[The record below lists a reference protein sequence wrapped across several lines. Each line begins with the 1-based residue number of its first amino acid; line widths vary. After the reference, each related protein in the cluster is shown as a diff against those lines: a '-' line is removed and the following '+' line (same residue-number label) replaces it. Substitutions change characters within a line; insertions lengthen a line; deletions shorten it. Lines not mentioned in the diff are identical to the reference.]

1 MDISSLFSGAF
12 TCIRINMIKI
22 LVAMVIISYLAV
34 NSDAKPVRD
43 AQDAKMYLLNYGYLK
58 QSDMAKGELSTEDDM
73 VKALKQF
80 QYMANIEE
88 SGKLDNDTIR
98 MMTMPRCGMPDM
110 VGTGSHDVRK
120 KRFTLSQL
128 KWPYTDLTYRIDG
141 TTPDLPAALVNQIM
155 AQALKAWSDVSSLT
169 FAQVAAN
176 QPADIL
182 IDFFEAEHGD
192 GNPFDGPGAV
202 LAHAYFPNPNPIA
215 GDAHFDDAETYTDGT
230 PQGINLFQVA
240 AHEFGHSLGLG
251 HSTIDAALMAP
262 FYQGYVPDFELHP
275 DDVAGIQAHYG
286 PNTNQ
291 GGGDG
296 TDEGPPT
303 PPASGDCISQ
313 FTATTQTADGGF
325 YLINAT
331 HAFRIGPNGLENGYP
346 KTIATEFPG
355 LPDNIDAGLYFPD
368 NSKTYFFKGG
378 DFYQFSSQTMDDG
391 YPQAIATAFPG
402 LPDNLDSAFIWTGN
416 GRVYFTKDDQYYR
429 FSPGVGV
436 DDGYPRPLSLWTNLP
451 PTLDAAMQHANGF
464 TYFFS
469 GDFYYR
475 FNDDEFKVD
484 AGYPRVTSVGW
495 LGCAAAIGSGNGTAS
510 PPDGGNSGVRLT
522 SATFSSLLTLIL
534 IICSLCL

>member
-1 MDISSLFSGAF
+1 M
-12 TCIRINMIKI
+12 
-22 LVAMVIISYLAV
+22 
-34 NSDAKPVRD
+34 
-43 AQDAKMYLLNYGYLK
+43 
-58 QSDMAKGELSTEDDM
+58 
-73 VKALKQF
+73 
-80 QYMANIEE
+80 
-88 SGKLDNDTIR
+88 R
-98 MMTMPRCGMPDM
+98 MMKMPRCGMPDM

-128 KWPYTDLTYRIDG
+128 KWPYTDLTYRLDG

-155 AQALKAWSDVSSLT
+155 ALALKAWSDVSSLT
-169 FAQVAAN
+169 FAQVAAD

-182 IDFFEAEHGD
+182 IDFFEADHGD

-215 GDAHFDDAETYTDGT
+215 GDAHFDDAETYTDGI

-286 PNTNQ
+286 QNTNQ
-291 GGGDG
+291 AGGGDDG
-296 TDEGPPT
+296 DAAPPT

-325 YLINAT
+325 YFINDT
-331 HAFRIGPNGLENGYP
+331 HAFRIGPNGLEAGYP

-355 LPDNIDAGLYFPD
+355 LPNNIDAGLFFQD
-368 NSKTYFFKGG
+368 NGKTYFFKGG
-378 DFYQFSSQTMDDG
+378 DYYQFSSQTMDDG

-402 LPDNLDSAFIWTGN
+402 LPDDLDSAFVWTGN
-416 GRVYFTKDDQYYR
+416 GRVYFTKGDQYYR
-429 FSPGVGV
+429 FSAGVGV

-484 AGYPRVTSVGW
+484 AGYPRDTSVGW
-495 LGCAAAIGSGNGTAS
+495 LGCAAAIGSGNVTVS
-510 PPDGGNSGVRLT
+510 PPGGGSTALT
-522 SATFSSLLTLIL
+522 SAGLPSLLLVIL
-534 IICSLCL
+534 IICSLYLADLCVLVNL